1 MDMTQILVI
10 SIKLRR
16 LLLAEEG
23 LENNDLTE
31 ADENDGDGDEDRP
44 HHDAFVQV
52 FGTFPALK
60 TKRKYVKARRAAG
73 CETLRSN
80 QICRLF

>member
-60 TKRKYVKARRAAG
+60 TQRKYV
-73 CETLRSN
+73 
-80 QICRLF
+80 